1 MIVWILK
8 QSAEEGDEPLTFRMS
23 PGHVRTVGRA
33 TRADFI
39 VDAALVSRVHCRLT
53 STTDGRLQI
62 EDLDS
67 TNGTYVNGKKISR
80 AELKDGDQV
89 AIGRVT
95 LTVNWAPRVH

>member
-1 MIVWILK
+1 VWILK
-8 QSAEEGDEPLTFRMS
+8 QTEIEEGDEPLTFRMS
-23 PGHVRTVGRA
+23 DGNVRTIGRA

-39 VDAALVSRVHCRLT
+39 VDATLVSRVHCRLT

-80 AELKDGDQV
+80 AELKDGDQIG
-89 AIGRVT
+89 IGRVT
-95 LTVNWAPRVH
+95 LQVHWVTRVH